1 MPERSIS
8 KSPEGEAA
16 VMAVYNRL
24 LARLPITL
32 ERRMI
37 QTRFGLTQVTVT
49 GPDEAPPLFALP
61 GVHAPAPINL
71 AFWLPLTNAYRLYSP
86 DTLGQAGRSAQTR
99 MSPRNHNYGKWV
111 VDLLDG
117 LGLDRVSMAGISF
130 GGAVFLD
137 TAAYAP
143 ERIVRSVLVVPA
155 GIVQGN
161 SLPLLFKLF
170 LPDLLYRSFPSR
182 NRLIRVFQPFMAEIN
197 KVFISRQ
204 RR

>member
-1 MPERSIS
+1 
-8 KSPEGEAA
+8 
-16 VMAVYNRL
+16 
-24 LARLPITL
+24 
-32 ERRMI
+32 
-37 QTRFGLTQVTVT
+37 
-49 GPDEAPPLFALP
+49 
-61 GVHAPAPINL
+61 
-71 AFWLPLTNAYRLYSP
+71 
-86 DTLGQAGRSAQTR
+86 
-99 MSPRNHNYGKWV
+99 
-111 VDLLDG
+111 
-117 LGLDRVSMAGISF
+117 MAGISF
-130 GGAVFLD
+130 GGAVLLD

-170 LPDLLYRSFPSR
+170 LPDLLYRSFPSW